1 MDKKQIFI
9 VSKSPKG
16 LSRIL
21 EVSPEFIKENYS
33 AVINVSDTPCATFDY
48 QKEEIPSFW
57 FPIHEVSSFWG
68 YMPFIATLRVV
79 NEYYK
84 GDKPILLHCH
94 AGANRSP
101 SVAYAI
107 LKTKGYTDKEAT
119 ESLNYPDVDKVFDR
133 NIILN
138 LIPPNLLEVMIQAEQ
153 HPTFGIDRLIMK
165 VDNNYSERA
174 EKIYDTITDFTLRG
188 SNENPVHL
196 VYDRTVKKFVIK
208 KD

>member
-1 MDKKQIFI
+1 M
-9 VSKSPKG
+9 VRKSPKG
-16 LSRIL
+16 LSQVL

-48 QKEEIPSFW
+48 QKEGIPSFW

-68 YMPFIATLRVV
+68 YMPFIASLKVV

-84 GDKPILLHCH
+84 GDKPIVLHCH

-101 SVAYAI
+101 SIAFAI
-107 LKTKGYTDKEAT
+107 LKTKGYTDEEAA
-119 ESLNYPDVDKVFDR
+119 ESLNYADIDKVFER
-133 NIILN
+133 NIRLN

-153 HPTFGIDRLIMK
+153 HPTFGINHLMMK
-165 VDNNYSERA
+165 VDDGYSERTD
-174 EKIYDTITDFTLRG
+174 KIYDTIKDFTLHG
-188 SNENPVHL
+188 SDENPVRL

-208 KD
+208 RD